1 MSRIPRGLRPRLI
14 VSALVALTTMS
25 SIPAH
30 AGAPESDASPMACA
44 GWSVE
49 TVASGLDEPE
59 NLEPDGAGGFYV
71 SGALSIVHVDADGRV
86 EPVLDDL
93 SAPRGLQLHD
103 GILYFVVGP
112 GLSQFDSRTGEV
124 SKVTDMAGH
133 GLLRLP
139 DGDFLTTDVGTDI
152 GSPSRGLTRYDPD
165 TDSAEVN
172 WSPVPRS
179 EGLALSPDHSRVYT
193 DDLFTGQV
201 IEVPLDAPDNWSV
214 VATVPGIFPG
224 LDDLTM
230 SDAGVLYAAA
240 HAEGAVYSIDPL
252 TGATCVIA
260 AGMSPGWTGPS
271 SVRIGPSSDGWAL
284 YATVFDGTLRRL
296 TPPPGVDI
304 EPVRP

>member
-1 MSRIPRGLRPRLI
+1 MSPISCGLRPRLI
-14 VSALVALTTMS
+14 AGAIVALATVS

-30 AGAPESDASPMACA
+30 AGIREPDVSPSLCA

-49 TVASGLDEPE
+49 TVATGLDEPE
-59 NLEPDGAGGFYV
+59 NLEPDGAGGFYI
-71 SGALSIVHVDADGRV
+71 SGDSSIVHVDTDGRV

-93 SAPRGLQLHD
+93 PAPRGMQLHD
-103 GILYFVVGP
+103 GILYFVAGP
-112 GLSQFDSRTGEV
+112 GLSQFDTRTGEV
-124 SKVTDMAGH
+124 SPVTDMAAH

-139 DGDFLTTDVGTDI
+139 NGDFLTTDVGTDI
-152 GSPSRGLTRYDPD
+152 GSPSRGLTRYHPD
-165 TDSAEVN
+165 ADAVEVN

-201 IEVPLDAPDNWSV
+201 IEVPLEAPDNWSV

-240 HAEGAVYSIDPL
+240 HVEGAVYSIDPL
-252 TGATCVIA
+252 TGASCVIA

-296 TPPPGVDI
+296 TPPTGVDI

>member
-1 MSRIPRGLRPRLI
+1 MSPMQRGLRLHLI
-14 VSALVALTTMS
+14 VSAVVALTTMS

-30 AGAPESDASPMACA
+30 AGAPEPNTLPLMCA
-44 GWSVE
+44 GWSVK
-49 TVASGLDEPE
+49 TVAGGLDEPE

-71 SGALSIVHVDADGRV
+71 SGASSIVHVDSDGRV

-93 SAPRGLQLHD
+93 AAPRGMQLHD
-103 GILYFVVGP
+103 GILYFVVGS
-112 GLSQFDSRTGEV
+112 GLSQFDTRTGEV
-124 SKVTDMAGH
+124 STVTDMAGH

-139 DGDFLTTDVGTDI
+139 NGDFLTTDVGTNI
-152 GSPSRGLTRYDPD
+152 GSPSKGVTRYDPD
-165 TDSAEVN
+165 ANSVEVN

-193 DDLFTGQV
+193 DDLFTGQI

-240 HAEGAVYSIDPL
+240 HVEGAVYSIDPT

-304 EPVRP
+304 EPVRL